1 MKQYDGVTYAKPP
14 TEKEQKGIGA
24 CDKWEGQLEKK

>member
-1 MKQYDGVTYAKPP
+1 MKQYNGMTYAKPP
-14 TEKEQKGIGA
+14 TEKGDKGFGA